1 MDFCHGSRVE
11 KVSLLINV
19 IMNDSANIYYVVFF
33 LQICRLPLL
42 VIFLLFWKNTDG
54 FKGAV
59 FSSLSSRDACL
70 VELVYKGFCLIL

>member
-11 KVSLLINV
+11 KVSLLIKSV
-19 IMNDSANIYYVVFF
+19 IMNDSANIYYVFF

-42 VIFLLFWKNTDG
+42 VIYLLFWKHTDG

-59 FSSLSSRDACL
+59 FSSFIFQRCL
-70 VELVYKGFCLIL
+70 FSGTCVQRCFV